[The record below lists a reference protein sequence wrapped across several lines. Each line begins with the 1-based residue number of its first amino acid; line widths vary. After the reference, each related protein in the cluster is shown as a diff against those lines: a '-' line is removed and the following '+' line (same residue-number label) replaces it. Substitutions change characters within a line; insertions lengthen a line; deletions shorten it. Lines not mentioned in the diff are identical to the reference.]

1 MWIKFDGKYIV
12 IRHPET
18 NKEVTLPYAT
28 DRWFHVYATAIIK
41 VVETDTKLYIDGKE
55 TEE

>member
-28 DRWFHVYATAIIK
+28 DRWFHV
-41 VVETDTKLYIDGKE
+41 VETDTKLYIDGKE